1 MLLLVGLIF
10 FFLSLENKYNK
21 IFLFVS
27 LCLSNYIVFK
37 DAIQAEDFS
46 WSFFFFSLG
55 FYFFKIKLFELSII
69 FFSLC
74 IGSRLNFSIFIIVLI
89 MYFKL
94 TEKTEIKKR
103 FFILISSLFFGSLFY
118 LPIWLSNGLSLI
130 WVTGYTEGSSL
141 TEIINIK
148 NWLSR
153 FFYKII
159 NVFGIVQCILIF
171 FLLYLKRKEIIK
183 LKNRTFI
190 FLAIIA
196 NLVVFLYLPL
206 ELSYLWIYIFL
217 IYFLIIINYSKK
229 IIYILIAINIFNWFY
244 NLRILEIAY
253 KYPEQE
259 YCKGIHA
266 IDAKYKIHFEKGYFF
281 KIEEDK
287 KLLNCHF
294 INYKVGIDMQKK
306 LISGSPL
313 SN

>member
-1 MLLLVGLIF
+1 
-10 FFLSLENKYNK
+10 
-21 IFLFVS
+21 
-27 LCLSNYIVFK
+27 
-37 DAIQAEDFS
+37 
-46 WSFFFFSLG
+46 
-55 FYFFKIKLFELSII
+55 
-69 FFSLC
+69 
-74 IGSRLNFSIFIIVLI
+74 